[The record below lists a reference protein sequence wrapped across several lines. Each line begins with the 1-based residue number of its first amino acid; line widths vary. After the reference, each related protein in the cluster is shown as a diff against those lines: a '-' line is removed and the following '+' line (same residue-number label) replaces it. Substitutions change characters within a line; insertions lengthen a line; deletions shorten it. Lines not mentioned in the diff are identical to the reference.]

1 MSGELIQIIE
11 DEREIAELIRDYLED
26 EGYRVIISD
35 DGQLGYEH
43 AIANEPDLI
52 VLDLM
57 LPKMDGFEV
66 CRNIRK
72 TLETPVVILS
82 SKKSDMDKV
91 LALGIGADDYVTKP
105 FSSVELIARVK
116 AHLRRARQSS
126 PNKTNKIIYFGDIK
140 MDVDAY
146 NVFKGETLIPLT
158 NKEFE
163 LLKMLAMNPGR
174 VLTKEQIIEGV
185 WGNNFYGDD
194 NTVPVHIRKLR
205 EKIEEDS
212 SHPLFIQT
220 VWGIGYRFVG
230 GKTYE

>member
-26 EGYRVIISD
+26 EGYQVIISD

-43 AIANEPDLI
+43 AIVSEPDLI

-57 LPKMDGFEV
+57 LPKIDGFEV

-105 FSSVELIARVK
+105 FSSVELIARIK

-126 PNKTNKIIYFGDIK
+126 PNKANNIIYFGDIK
-140 MDVDAY
+140 IDVDAY

>member
-26 EGYRVIISD
+26 EGYQVIISD

-126 PNKTNKIIYFGDIK
+126 PNKSNNIIYFGDIK

>member
-72 TLETPVVILS
+72 TLEVPVVILS

-116 AHLRRARQSS
+116 AHLRRARQSL
-126 PNKTNKIIYFGDIK
+126 PNKSNSIIYFGDIK

-146 NVFKGETLIPLT
+146 NVFKGENLIPLT

-163 LLKMLAMNPGR
+163 LLKMLAMNSGR

-230 GKTYE
+230 GKGHE